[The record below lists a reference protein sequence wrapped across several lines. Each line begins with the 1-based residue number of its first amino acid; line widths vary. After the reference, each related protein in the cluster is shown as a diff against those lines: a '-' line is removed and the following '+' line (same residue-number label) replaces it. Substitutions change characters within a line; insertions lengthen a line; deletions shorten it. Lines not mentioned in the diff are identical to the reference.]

1 MPQISQEQG
10 VSVILRRPLLITK
23 TLTLEPAF
31 PPVYTHTLSFM
42 PHTYP
47 HWVHCRRRGRCGRGR
62 LPGPSDLRQLNSS
75 YSHGSWL
82 CWSCK
87 ERCCCCCC
95 SCRCWR
101 CHSVIAGTPPCRD
114 APLQRQ
120 MQVLWAGSDS
130 DSDSGTG
137 AAAGCRQSW
146 VAWASGCCHSS
157 WPAMSCCRCWAW
169 GLA

>member
-31 PPVYTHTLSFM
+31 PPVYTHSLIHATHLPALSALPPEGALWAGPAAWAKWPAAIKFELFAWIMAVLELQGALLLLLLQLPVLAM
-42 PHTYP
+42 PF
-47 HWVHCRRRGRCGRGR
+47 G
-62 LPGPSDLRQLNSS
+62 N
-75 YSHGSWL
+75 
-82 CWSCK
+82 CWDS
-87 ERCCCCCC
+87 
-95 SCRCWR
+95 
-101 CHSVIAGTPPCRD
+101 PCRD